1 MVYSKLNMVSAL
13 TKVHYQENGWLKHLG
28 VFSIFQYD
36 IGMIFPFVVHNRLLL
51 QFVLKLGLGNS
62 SIMYS
67 TQCIWTAHTD
77 TEPVQS
83 WWSVHILH
91 RRAFYLDSV
100 LNCTMTL
107 LWAISG
113 WVPRHMI
120 GAVLVSL
127 PAVAVFSHITC
138 DMHDSIQV
146 NTRAKTLWRCFR
158 LSFCVCVCERS

>member
-1 MVYSKLNMVSAL
+1 
-13 TKVHYQENGWLKHLG
+13 
-28 VFSIFQYD
+28 
-36 IGMIFPFVVHNRLLL
+36 
-51 QFVLKLGLGNS
+51 
-62 SIMYS
+62 MYS

-77 TEPVQS
+77 TVQS

-146 NTRAKTLWRCFR
+146 NTRAKTLWRRFH
-158 LSFCVCVCERS
+158 LSFCVCVKEVDTFIQQIDQKWQPWWEKKNAALESKILKNLSNPKLLNDSAYKHFNAWKVYRTLLCKLSSKTL